1 MQQLDS
7 AFWPNANVIEAD
19 TPTLPEVPT
28 KRAVWRIALTAVV
41 GTTAAIALVL
51 GGYLLYDAKA
61 TEISNLKQ
69 QRQDLSATNET
80 LSAENETLSAQLAS
94 TRTELQTTDAK
105 LTKTTAT
112 LAATKKDLRKT
123 RRNLAAATKRA
134 EANYSAGFGA
144 GNTAGYSDGRVAG
157 LEQGSDEL
165 TCSDDPDAGLP
176 SCYWYDY

>member
-1 MQQLDS
+1 MNPLKHPANPAHTGRENVQQLES
-7 AFWPNANVIEAD
+7 AFWPDANVIEAD

-28 KRAVWRIALTAVV
+28 KRTVWRIALTAVV
-41 GTTAAIALVL
+41 GTIAVIALVL

-94 TRTELQTTDAK
+94 TQRKLQRTEAK

-112 LAATKKDLRKT
+112 LATTKKKLRKT
-123 RRNLAAATKRA
+123 NGNLVAANERA
-134 EANYSAGFGA
+134 EANYGAGYGA
-144 GNTAGYSDGRVAG
+144 GNSDGYSDGR
-157 LEQGSDEL
+157 
-165 TCSDDPDAGLP
+165 DAGVQEAIG
-176 SCYWYDY
+176 